1 VTQEQEAVCASTAD
15 RVRVLAGGGTGKTHT
30 MVNFARLNPDRCLMI
45 AYTNANVGVFQQ
57 RISSPLVEVCTAD
70 SLALGILR
78 EHPDFQIPRIDRPQ
92 AVDRLAGECL
102 AGAFIPNTAGNRKIL
117 ISAMDYM
124 LARLYSLEGFTSSS
138 SSLPAA
144 NLAELV
150 ETLFSKLAK
159 NRLATFN
166 IWEYLAVYLLESD
179 PVFLARQSKRWATI
193 IVDEAQDITPLLAR
207 LIKLLSGSSRLVI
220 VGDPCQEIFCYS
232 GAGISWFTDPGWEE
246 YHLTTCFR
254 SAPEILEVVNRTRT
268 DGLTITPAN
277 PDVSGTVER
286 WDYQP
291 GKRDWDDFFASE
303 ISSTLE
309 AGTVAVLADT
319 HAELDTVAE
328 ILEDHEI
335 PYLHNNP
342 NESDATPASRRSKE
356 GTVTLSTIHSAKGM
370 EWDSVHVAGMGSLV
384 HPTVLAGRQERN
396 MQHVAV
402 SRPRTHLS
410 MYFQEGAT
418 RNV

>member
-1 VTQEQEAVCASTAD
+1 
-15 RVRVLAGGGTGKTHT
+15 
-30 MVNFARLNPDRCLMI
+30 M
-45 AYTNANVGVFQQ
+45 
-57 RISSPLVEVCTAD
+57 
-70 SLALGILR
+70 
-78 EHPDFQIPRIDRPQ
+78 
-92 AVDRLAGECL
+92 
-102 AGAFIPNTAGNRKIL
+102 
-117 ISAMDYM
+117 
-124 LARLYSLEGFTSSS
+124 
-138 SSLPAA
+138 
-144 NLAELV
+144 
-150 ETLFSKLAK
+150 
-159 NRLATFN
+159 
-166 IWEYLAVYLLESD
+166 
-179 PVFLARQSKRWATI
+179 
-193 IVDEAQDITPLLAR
+193 
-207 LIKLLSGSSRLVI
+207 
-220 VGDPCQEIFCYS
+220 
-232 GAGISWFTDPGWEE
+232 
-246 YHLTTCFR
+246 
-254 SAPEILEVVNRTRT
+254 VNRTRT

-286 WDYQP
+286 WEYQP

-309 AGTVAVLADT
+309 VGTVAVLADT

-342 NESDATPASRRSKE
+342 SESDATPASRRSKE

-402 SRPRTHLS
+402 SRPRTRLS